1 MRAHTLPSPP
11 LFPFPQTTVTLPGLS
26 AASPFDF
33 SIFAFDN
40 YFTGNLTDSI
50 ENMTFTLATPRFTGS
65 GVPATGV
72 PVGGTSTL
80 TVSSVAGG
88 DAASPSQK
96 GLLLQAPPILGGI
109 ALVILALP
117 LIWNCAR
124 LVSARGPR
132 Y

>member
-1 MRAHTLPSPP
+1 VKYLWALLGLLYAALCIYVGY
-11 LFPFPQTTVTLPGLS
+11 LFVTAG
-26 AASPFDF
+26 
-33 SIFAFDN
+33 
-40 YFTGNLTDSI
+40 TGARL
-50 ENMTFTLATPRFTGS
+50 
-65 GVPATGV
+65 
-72 PVGGTSTL
+72 
-80 TVSSVAGG
+80 
-88 DAASPSQK
+88 SQK